1 MTKKFS
7 SGYALAMEC
16 AQVMLGLLQGG
27 EKRGL
32 SVYLVTPPNRQ
43 QNLLRHGKPCQTA
56 LIGLSANYT
65 KKPDRVVAE
74 DF

>member
-1 MTKKFS
+1 
-7 SGYALAMEC
+7 
-16 AQVMLGLLQGG
+16 MLGLLQGW

-32 SVYLVTPPNRQ
+32 SVYLVSPPNRQ
-43 QNLLRHGKPCQTA
+43 QNLLLRHGKPCQTA